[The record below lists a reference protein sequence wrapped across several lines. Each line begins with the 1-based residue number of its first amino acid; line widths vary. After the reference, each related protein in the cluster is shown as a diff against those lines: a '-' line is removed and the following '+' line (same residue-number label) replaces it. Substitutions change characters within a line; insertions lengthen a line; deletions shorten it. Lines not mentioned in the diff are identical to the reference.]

1 MARLARHRPCS
12 GAVASRRAQRGT
24 LPARL
29 LKWLG
34 VALLAWLL
42 LTSTTVLMLRWLR
55 PLTSA
60 LMIEAHIAA
69 WQAQQRG
76 YYTDFRWVSLEQI
89 SPHAAIAVIASE
101 DQQFPFHAGF
111 DFNSIREA
119 VRVSERGKRLR
130 GASTISQ
137 QVAKNLFLWSG
148 RSFVRKALEAYF
160 TVLIETLWPK
170 ERILEMYLNVAQ
182 FGDGI
187 YGVQAAAERF
197 WHEPALRLSSADA
210 AVLAAVLPNPLR
222 LHADRPSRYVLQR
235 RDWILGQMRG
245 LGGEAYLRAL
255 ESERRSAR

>member
-1 MARLARHRPCS
+1 
-12 GAVASRRAQRGT
+12 
-24 LPARL
+24 
-29 LKWLG
+29 
-34 VALLAWLL
+34 
-42 LTSTTVLMLRWLR
+42 
-55 PLTSA
+55 
-60 LMIEAHIAA
+60 
-69 WQAQQRG
+69 
-76 YYTDFRWVSLEQI
+76 
-89 SPHAAIAVIASE
+89 
-101 DQQFPFHAGF
+101 
-111 DFNSIREA
+111 SIREA
-119 VRVSERGKRLR
+119 VRASERGKRLR

-187 YGVQAAAERF
+187 YGVQAAAEHF
-197 WHEPALRLSSADA
+197 WHKPALRLSSADA